1 MKSKVY
7 FIKADLTEDLD
18 SIKEKTHRLLKN
30 FNLKKFI
37 KKDDLVAIKLTF
49 GEEENKGYIN
59 PQFVRFLVD
68 EVKSYQGKPFLT
80 DTNTLYKGKR
90 QNTVDHL
97 NLAYEHGFTPEVTAA
112 PIVIADG
119 LRSGENVEIKID
131 KKHFKSVKIAR
142 GCVDA
147 DFLIALSHVTGH
159 MMSGFAAAIKNI
171 GMGFATRAG
180 KLLQH
185 SNVKPSVLTSK
196 CTGCRLCI
204 INCPVDAIVMQGET
218 TYIKEDVCI
227 GCGDCLVVCR
237 DDAIK
242 ISWSETSTILQ
253 EKMAEHAFG
262 VMKDKEGKCIF
273 LNYAMKITK
282 FCDCMAKDDPSIV
295 ADIGIL
301 ASTDPVAID
310 KASADLLNETAKSDV
325 FKKAHPKIDWTAQL
339 TYGAQIGLGN
349 LEYDLIEMSLR
360 GA

>member
-7 FIKADLTEDLD
+7 FVKTALGEELD
-18 SIKEKTHRLLKN
+18 SIKEKTHWLFGN
-30 FNLKKFI
+30 FNLKRFI
-37 KKDDLVAIKLTF
+37 KKDDLIAIKLSF

-59 PQFVRFLVD
+59 PQFVRFVVD
-68 EVKSYQGKPFLT
+68 EVKSCRGNPFLT
-80 DTNTLYKGKR
+80 DTNTLYKEKR

-97 NLAYEHGFTPEVTAA
+97 NLAYEHGFKPEITGA

-142 GCVDA
+142 VCIDA
-147 DFLIALSHVTGH
+147 DFLIVLSHVTGH
-159 MMSGFAAAIKNI
+159 MMSGLAAAIKNI
-171 GMGFATRAG
+171 GMGFAPRAG

-185 SNVKPSVLTSK
+185 SNVKPNVLTSK

-204 INCPVDAIVMQGET
+204 VDCPVDAIVMQGKAA
-218 TYIKEDVCI
+218 YIKEDVCI
-227 GCGDCLVVCR
+227 GCGDCLVACR

-253 EKMAEHAFG
+253 EKMAEHALG
-262 VMKDKEGKCIF
+262 VMRDKEGKCIF

-295 ADIGIL
+295 SDVGIL

-310 KASADLLNETAKSDV
+310 KASVDLVNETAKSDV
-325 FKKAHPKIDWTAQL
+325 FKKVHPKIDWTAQL
-339 TYGAQIGLGN
+339 TYGAKIGLGN
-349 LEYDLIEMSLR
+349 LEYDLVELK
-360 GA
+360 